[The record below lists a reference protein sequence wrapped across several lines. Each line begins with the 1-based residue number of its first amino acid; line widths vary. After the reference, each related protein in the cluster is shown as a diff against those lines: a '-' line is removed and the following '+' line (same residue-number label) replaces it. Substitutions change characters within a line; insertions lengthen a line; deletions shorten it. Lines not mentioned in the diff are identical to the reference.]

1 MCKTF
6 LFRFLYFIKRKIR
19 ALFVLKKIHFIGD
32 SHTEVFWNM
41 EHSPLYFWRLT
52 PKIKVVH
59 GATATGL
66 ANPNSK
72 TKALGIFENYLK
84 EEVKR
89 DDYVVFQL
97 GEVDCGFA
105 IWYRAEKHGL
115 SIQKQTQL
123 AIENYSS
130 LIQKSSAINAKK
142 TIVCSAVL
150 PTIQEG
156 SNFGDVANL
165 RKEIKANIKE
175 RTLLTLN
182 FNKMLRQLAEKNSL
196 AFIDLDQFLL
206 NEKTSII
213 HSKFLHKD
221 STNHHLDP
229 SSLSKIIS
237 KELSFIISKL

>member
-1 MCKTF
+1 MTF
-6 LFRFLYFIKRKIR
+6 LFRLIYFIKRKIR
-19 ALFVLKKIHFIGD
+19 ALFVLRKIHFIGD

-41 EHSPLYFWRLT
+41 EFSPLYFWRLT

-72 TKALGIFENYLK
+72 TQALGIFENYLK
-84 EEVKR
+84 EEVKK

-123 AIENYSS
+123 AIDNYSS
-130 LIQKSSAINAKK
+130 LIQKSSAINDKK
-142 TIVCSAVL
+142 TIICSAVL

-156 SNFGDVANL
+156 NNFGEVANL
-165 RKEIKANIKE
+165 RKEVKANIKE
-175 RTLLTLN
+175 RTQLTLE
-182 FNKMLRQLAEKNSL
+182 FNRMLRQFADKNRL
-196 AFIDLDQFLL
+196 TFMNLDKFLL
-206 NEKTSII
+206 NKKTSII

-229 SSLSKIIS
+229 SNLAKIIS
-237 KELSFIISKL
+237 KELNFILSKF

>member
-1 MCKTF
+1 MKV
-6 LFRFLYFIKRKIR
+6 LFSFLYFIKRKIR
-19 ALFVLKKIHFIGD
+19 ALFVSRKIHFIGD

-41 EHSPLYFWRLT
+41 EFSPWYFWRLI

-72 TKALGIFENYLK
+72 TQALDIFENYLK
-84 EEVKR
+84 EEVNKT
-89 DDYVVFQL
+89 DYVVFQL

-123 AIENYSS
+123 AIDNYSI
-130 LIQKSSAINAKK
+130 LIQKSSAINDKK
-142 TIVCSAVL
+142 TIICSAVL

-156 SNFGDVANL
+156 SNFGEVANL
-165 RKEIKANIKE
+165 RKEVKANIKE
-175 RTLLTLN
+175 RTRLTLE
-182 FNKMLRQLAEKNSL
+182 FNKMLRQLAEKNRL
-196 AFIDLDQFLL
+196 AFIDLDESLL
-206 NEKTSII
+206 NKETSII

-229 SSLSKIIS
+229 SSLAKIIS
-237 KELSFIISKL
+237 KKLNFIVSKF

>member
-1 MCKTF
+1 MTF
-6 LFRFLYFIKRKIR
+6 LFRFLYFIKKKIR
-19 ALFVLKKIHFIGD
+19 ALFVLRKIHFIGD

-41 EHSPLYFWRLT
+41 EFSPWYFWRLT

-72 TKALGIFENYLK
+72 TQALSIFENYLK
-84 EEVKR
+84 KEVNK
-89 DDYVVFQL
+89 DDYVFFQL

-123 AIENYSS
+123 AIDNYTS
-130 LIQKSSAINAKK
+130 LILKASAINGKK
-142 TIVCSAVL
+142 IIICSAVL
-150 PTIQEG
+150 PTIQENN
-156 SNFGDVANL
+156 NFGEVANL
-165 RKEIKANIKE
+165 RKEVKANIKE
-175 RTLLTLN
+175 RTQLTLE
-182 FNKMLRQLAEKNSL
+182 FNKKLRRLADKNHL
-196 AFIDLDQFLL
+196 AFMDLDQSLL
-206 NEKTSII
+206 NEKTGVI

-229 SSLSKIIS
+229 SSIAKIIS
-237 KELSFIISKL
+237 KELNIIISKF

>member
-1 MCKTF
+1 M
-6 LFRFLYFIKRKIR
+6 R
-19 ALFVLKKIHFIGD
+19 KIHFIGD

-41 EHSPLYFWRLT
+41 EFSPWYFWKLT

-72 TKALGIFENYLK
+72 TQALYNFENYLK
-84 EEVKR
+84 KEVNK

-123 AIENYSS
+123 AIDNYSS
-130 LIQKSSAINAKK
+130 LIKKAIAINGKK
-142 TIVCSAVL
+142 TIICSAVL

-156 SNFGDVANL
+156 NNFGEVANL
-165 RKEIKANIKE
+165 RKELKANIKE
-175 RTLLTLN
+175 RTLLTLD
-182 FNKMLRQLAEKNSL
+182 FNRMLRKLADKNHL
-196 AFIDLDQFLL
+196 AFMDLDQFLL
-206 NEKTSII
+206 NEKTSVI
-213 HSKFLHKD
+213 HTKFLHKD
-221 STNHHLDP
+221 PTNHHLNP
-229 SSLSKIIS
+229 SSLAKIIS
-237 KELSFIISKL
+237 KELNFIISKL

>member
-1 MCKTF
+1 MTF
-6 LFRFLYFIKRKIR
+6 LFRFLYFIKKKIR
-19 ALFVLKKIHFIGD
+19 ALFVLRKIHFIGD

-41 EHSPLYFWRLT
+41 EFSPWYFWRLT

-72 TKALGIFENYLK
+72 TQALGIFENYLK
-84 EEVKR
+84 KEVNK
-89 DDYVVFQL
+89 DDYVFFQL

-123 AIENYSS
+123 AIDNYTS
-130 LIQKSSAINAKK
+130 LILKASAINGKK
-142 TIVCSAVL
+142 IIICSAVL
-150 PTIQEG
+150 PTIQENN
-156 SNFGDVANL
+156 NFGEVANL
-165 RKEIKANIKE
+165 RKEVKANIKE
-175 RTLLTLN
+175 RTQLTLE
-182 FNKMLRQLAEKNSL
+182 FNKMLRRLADKNHL
-196 AFIDLDQFLL
+196 AFMDLDQSLL
-206 NEKTSII
+206 NEKTGVI

-229 SSLSKIIS
+229 SSIAKIIS
-237 KELSFIISKL
+237 KELNIIISKF

>member
-1 MCKTF
+1 MSF

-41 EHSPLYFWRLT
+41 EFSPLYFWRLN
-52 PKIKVVH
+52 PKMKVVH

-72 TKALGIFENYLK
+72 TKAYSIFENYLK
-84 EEVKR
+84 ENVNK

-123 AIENYSS
+123 AINNYSS
-130 LIQKSSAINAKK
+130 LIKKSCAINGKK
-142 TIVCSAVL
+142 TIICSAVL

-156 SNFGDVANL
+156 NNYGEVANL
-165 RKEIKANIKE
+165 RKEVKANIKE
-175 RTLLTLN
+175 RTQLTLE
-182 FNKMLRQLAEKNSL
+182 FNRMLRQFAEKNHL
-196 AFIDLDQFLL
+196 AFMDLDQFLL
-206 NEKTSII
+206 NEKTSVI
-213 HSKFLHKD
+213 HTAFLHKD
-221 STNHHLDP
+221 AANHHLDP
-229 SSLSKIIS
+229 SSLTKIIS
-237 KELSFIISKL
+237 KELNFIVSTL

>member
-1 MCKTF
+1 MTF
-6 LFRFLYFIKRKIR
+6 LFRFIYFIKRKIR
-19 ALFVLKKIHFIGD
+19 ALFVLRKIHFIGD
-32 SHTEVFWNM
+32 SHTEVFWDM
-41 EHSPLYFWRLT
+41 EFSPCYFWKLT

-72 TKALGIFENYLK
+72 TQALSIFENYLK
-84 EEVKR
+84 EEVKK

-123 AIENYSS
+123 AIDNYSS
-130 LIQKSSAINAKK
+130 LIQKSSAINGKK
-142 TIVCSAVL
+142 TIICSAVL

-156 SNFGDVANL
+156 SNFGEVANL
-165 RKEIKANIKE
+165 RKEVKANIKE
-175 RTLLTLN
+175 RTQLTLN
-182 FNKMLRQLAEKNSL
+182 FNRMLRELAEKNRL
-196 AFIDLDQFLL
+196 AFINLDRSLL
-206 NEKTSII
+206 NENTSII

-229 SSLSKIIS
+229 SNLAKIIS
-237 KELSFIISKL
+237 KELNFILSKF

>member
-1 MCKTF
+1 MSF

-19 ALFVLKKIHFIGD
+19 ALFVLRKIHFIGD

-41 EHSPLYFWRLT
+41 EFSPWYFWRLT

-72 TKALGIFENYLK
+72 TQALTIFENYLK
-84 EEVKR
+84 EEVNK

-123 AIENYSS
+123 AIDNYSS
-130 LIQKSSAINAKK
+130 LIQKSRAINGKK
-142 TIVCSAVL
+142 TIICSAVL
-150 PTIQEG
+150 PTIHDNNNYGE
-156 SNFGDVANL
+156 VANL
-165 RKEIKANIKE
+165 RKEVKANIKE
-175 RTLLTLN
+175 RTQLTLD
-182 FNKMLRQLAEKNSL
+182 FNRMLKKLAEKNGLS
-196 AFIDLDQFLL
+196 FIDLDQSLL
-206 NEKTSII
+206 NKKLALFTPSFYIKTPLII
-213 HSKFLHKD
+213 
-221 STNHHLDP
+221 T
-229 SSLSKIIS
+229 
-237 KELSFIISKL
+237 

>member
-1 MCKTF
+1 MTF
-6 LFRFLYFIKRKIR
+6 LFRFIYFIKRKIR
-19 ALFVLKKIHFIGD
+19 ALFVLRKIHFIGD

-41 EHSPLYFWRLT
+41 EFSPLYFWRLT

-72 TKALGIFENYLK
+72 TQALGIFENYLK
-84 EEVKR
+84 EEVKK

-123 AIENYSS
+123 AIDNYSS
-130 LIQKSSAINAKK
+130 LIQKSSAINGKK
-142 TIVCSAVL
+142 TIICSAVL

-156 SNFGDVANL
+156 SNSGEVANL
-165 RKEIKANIKE
+165 RKEVKANIKE
-175 RTLLTLN
+175 RTQLTLD
-182 FNKMLRQLAEKNSL
+182 FNRMLRQLAEKNRL
-196 AFIDLDQFLL
+196 AFIDLDQSLL

-229 SSLSKIIS
+229 SSLAKIIS
-237 KELSFIISKL
+237 KELNIIISKF